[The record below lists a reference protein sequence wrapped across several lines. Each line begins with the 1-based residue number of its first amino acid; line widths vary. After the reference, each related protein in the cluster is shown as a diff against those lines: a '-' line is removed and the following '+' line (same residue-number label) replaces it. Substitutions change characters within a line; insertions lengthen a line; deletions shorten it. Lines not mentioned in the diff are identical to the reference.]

1 MSEADFPYTNIF
13 VQYCPV
19 LHSTV
24 QYCTVLYSTVQYCT
38 VLYSIVQYFLLVMIK
53 KIKNALRP
61 ARTDRLEPDQTG
73 PTGSGPD
80 STVQYCTV
88 LYSTVQYRIFYSL

>member
-38 VLYSIVQYFLLVMIK
+38 VLFIVYDK
-53 KIKNALRP
+53 KNQKRAAECELGE
-61 ARTDRLEPDQTG
+61 AR
-73 PTGSGPD
+73 
-80 STVQYCTV
+80 
-88 LYSTVQYRIFYSL
+88 F